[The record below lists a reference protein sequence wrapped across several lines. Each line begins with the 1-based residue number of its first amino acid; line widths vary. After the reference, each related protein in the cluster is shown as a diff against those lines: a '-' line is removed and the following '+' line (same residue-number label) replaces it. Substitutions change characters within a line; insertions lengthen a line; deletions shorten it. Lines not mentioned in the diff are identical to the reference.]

1 MKMLAVIGVLTGACL
16 LFSVSA
22 HAETVCEGNTENISQ
37 TILYETVEKREILP
51 ETARIS
57 VKNPQTGKTEERI
70 FPEIRREYGNERWQE
85 DFELELSVLGENVQ
99 GYVLGEE
106 VIWDGEPE
114 GFLSRGG
121 QLLKAAGLS
130 EADYEIQGIRREDTS
145 SGDENRKLTAYGKR
159 KVWDC
164 RVEYGG
170 LVHAGQN
177 GAAVKNQ
184 GQNLAEN
191 SVITE
196 GIRAGK
202 SIFLMDLLLLGVVAL
217 FLGLCAR
224 RFFLKKQPCRRY
236 FVPIL
241 FLVVSVVCLFQ
252 FLSVSKLY
260 HQARRDYEI
269 LRNNAFAEKDGDL
282 NIVLAD
288 GNGISQK
295 GEQNGGV
302 PDEEMLRMMNP
313 EYSFW
318 LHIPETEMDYP
329 VVRGK
334 DTSFYLNH
342 SFEGKDSVS
351 GVIFTDSFT
360 EPFASGHTVLYG
372 HNMKDGS
379 MFGGLKAYMDSEF
392 FRKSPCIRIFRQG
405 KWIVCPIFS
414 CHVVQENDHSP
425 YQAGMTKT
433 EREAYFTAMSQQS
446 LYDTGI
452 KKYENED
459 FLTLSTCHGWGKRLV
474 LHAIIPHEESE
485 KGRESIK
492 IADFSVKKS
501 QK

>member
-1 MKMLAVIGVLTGACL
+1 M
-16 LFSVSA
+16 F
-22 HAETVCEGNTENISQ
+22 
-37 TILYETVEKREILP
+37 
-51 ETARIS
+51 
-57 VKNPQTGKTEERI
+57 
-70 FPEIRREYGNERWQE
+70 
-85 DFELELSVLGENVQ
+85 
-99 GYVLGEE
+99 
-106 VIWDGEPE
+106 
-114 GFLSRGG
+114 
-121 QLLKAAGLS
+121 
-130 EADYEIQGIRREDTS
+130 
-145 SGDENRKLTAYGKR
+145 
-159 KVWDC
+159 
-164 RVEYGG
+164 
-170 LVHAGQN
+170 
-177 GAAVKNQ
+177 
-184 GQNLAEN
+184 
-191 SVITE
+191 
-196 GIRAGK
+196 
-202 SIFLMDLLLLGVVAL
+202 
-217 FLGLCAR
+217 
-224 RFFLKKQPCRRY
+224 
-236 FVPIL
+236 
-241 FLVVSVVCLFQ
+241 FQ

-351 GVIFTDSFT
+351 GVIFTDPFT

-414 CHVVQENDHSP
+414 CHVVQE
-425 YQAGMTKT
+425 M
-433 EREAYFTAMSQQS
+433 
-446 LYDTGI
+446 
-452 KKYENED
+452 
-459 FLTLSTCHGWGKRLV
+459 
-474 LHAIIPHEESE
+474 IIHRIRQ
-485 KGRESIK
+485 G
-492 IADFSVKKS
+492 
-501 QK
+501 